1 MAENKQVPAEVEV
14 IDEKNT
20 LELQNALP
28 NGTTTL
34 VFDFDG
40 LNGYTLLAC
49 EKQAK
54 KQDPTIAVPALSM
67 VYQAHVAAAAAKVK
81 YDDILGLKGQDFNTA
96 CMMAQH
102 FLLGSA
108 Q

>member
-40 LNGYTLLAC
+40 LNG
-49 EKQAK
+49 
-54 KQDPTIAVPALSM
+54 
-67 VYQAHVAAAAAKVK
+67 
-81 YDDILGLKGQDFNTA
+81 
-96 CMMAQH
+96 
-102 FLLGSA
+102 
-108 Q
+108 